1 MPIDVKSRMKNI
13 LESQQMRS
21 LNKSESRLNKCE
33 EIEYKCIK
41 CRDMTFIIDDGV
53 AIPCECRAL
62 RVAEEILNKSGIGK
76 EFRNKRFD
84 NFDFSRS
91 MAIANELMDTGIL
104 IIYGLLLAYRVVLG
118 YCLILMRRL
127 GVGLLR

>member
-1 MPIDVKSRMKNI
+1 MPKAK
-13 LESQQMRS
+13 
-21 LNKSESRLNKCE
+21 
-33 EIEYKCIK
+33 
-41 CRDMTFIIDDGV
+41 
-53 AIPCECRAL
+53 
-62 RVAEEILNKSGIGK
+62 EILNKSGIGK